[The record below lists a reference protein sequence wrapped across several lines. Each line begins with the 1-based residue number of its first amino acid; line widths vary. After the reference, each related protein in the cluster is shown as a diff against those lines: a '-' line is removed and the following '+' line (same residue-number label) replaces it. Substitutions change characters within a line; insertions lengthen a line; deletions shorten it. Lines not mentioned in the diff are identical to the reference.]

1 MYRDNELDSTSID
14 ICREKLEQLKT
25 IFPEVFCEDEI
36 DFDKLKLILG
46 KLGNSVVSEKERF
59 GLNWS
64 GKADCFKII
73 QNPTAATLK
82 PCREQS
88 IDFDTTQNL
97 FIEGDNLEVLKLL
110 QRSYSNKVKMI
121 YIDPPYNTGKDFI
134 YPDDY
139 TENLDTYLRYTE
151 QKDEEGHRFATNTES
166 DGRYHSKW
174 LCMMYSRLYLA
185 KSLLRD
191 DGVIFISIDDHEQHH
206 LRMICDQ
213 IFGEDNF
220 VAQNIIVSAPAGT
233 QSSVDIA
240 QQHSYCLMYKK
251 TDSYITNKIKLTHLE
266 LLKKYNE
273 QDVIGNYYVERL
285 WKRGI
290 GGKKEDVPSLHFPLY
305 YDVQLDKIYID
316 DEVTECPSLK
326 KIIPY
331 QTKSILGR
339 WTWSKEKMKM
349 ERNKLIV
356 RMVNGEYKLHK
367 KIYMKDDKGSLPK
380 SIISSDLGRTELG
393 SLELKELFNNK
404 VFEYPKYS
412 EFIKFLIQFST
423 QKDDIIMDFFSGSS
437 TTAHAVMKLNAEDGG
452 NRKYIMAQLPE
463 KCGKDSEAYKAG
475 YKTIADIGKERIRR
489 ASKKISEEHPDY
501 KGDLGFKVFKLD
513 SSNFELWNNHTNSE
527 EEYNRQLSL
536 AVDNIKKDRSQEDIL
551 YDIILRLGLSLTDTI
566 DVKNFGDKNVFSLRD
581 GKILICLEKVITEK
595 LIEEILKYNPEKVI
609 FLDIGF
615 QGNDLLKISAQHSF
629 KNHISDNKNKAI
641 EFIVY

>member
-1 MYRDNELDSTSID
+1 MYRDNKLDSTSID

-25 IFPEVFCEDEI
+25 IFPEVFCEDQI

-46 KLGNSVVSEKERF
+46 NSVVFEKERF

-73 QNPTAATLK
+73 QNPTAATLR

-220 VAQNIIVSAPAGT
+220 IIQNCWRKSDNQANIGN
-233 QSSVDIA
+233 IA
-240 QQHSYCLMYKK
+240 RVKE
-251 TDSYITNKIKLTHLE
+251 YILVYSKFYENFKLNKIPLTD
-266 LLKKYNE
+266 KA
-273 QDVIGNYYVERL
+273 
-285 WKRGI
+285 
-290 GGKKEDVPSLHFPLY
+290 KKEYRYSDNKGQFRRSILLDKTRGRHTYEVRSPSGFILKGPWMKTQEEF
-305 YDVQLDKIYID
+305 VKMQKEDKIYWATRS
-316 DEVTECPSLK
+316 EEQ
-326 KIIPY
+326 PY
-331 QTKSILGR
+331 G
-339 WTWSKEKMKM
+339 
-349 ERNKLIV
+349 
-356 RMVNGEYKLHK
+356 
-367 KIYMKDDKGSLPK
+367 KIYLNEITGQ
-380 SIISSDLGRTELG
+380 IASDFLDTEFGTNQKG
-393 SLELKELFNNK
+393 SLELEKLLTARYFDFPKPTSLIRHFINLATNNNHN
-404 VFEYPKYS
+404 
-412 EFIKFLIQFST
+412 
-423 QKDDIIMDFFSGSS
+423 DIILDFFSGSS

-452 NRKYIMAQLPE
+452 NRKYIMVQLPE
-463 KCGKDSEAYKAG
+463 KCSEDSEAYKAG

-489 ASKKISEEHPDY
+489 AAKKILEEHSDY
-501 KGDLGFKVFKLD
+501 KGDLGFKLFKLD
-513 SSNFELWNNHTNSE
+513 SSNFKLWNNNTNSE

-551 YDIILRLGLSLTDTI
+551 YDIILRLGLKLTDTI
-566 DVKNFGDKNVFSLRD
+566 DVKNFGDKNVFSLES
-581 GKILICLEKVITEK
+581 GKILVCLEKVITEQ
-595 LIEEILKYNPEKVI
+595 LIEELIKYNPDKVI

-615 QGNDLLKISAQHSF
+615 QGNDLLKIYAQDSF
-629 KNHISDNKNKAI
+629 KNHISENKNKAI

>member
-1 MYRDNELDSTSID
+1 MYRDNKLDSRSID
-14 ICREKLEQLKT
+14 ICSEKLEQLKT

-73 QNPTAATLK
+73 QNPTAATLR
-82 PCREQS
+82 PCRQQS
-88 IDFDTTQNL
+88 INFDTTQNL

-151 QKDEEGHRFATNTES
+151 QKDEEGRRFATNTES

-174 LCMMYSRLYLA
+174 LSMMYPRLYLA

-191 DGVIFISIDDHEQHH
+191 DGVIFVSIDDHEQAY
-206 LRMICDQ
+206 LKVLMDQ
-213 IFGEDNF
+213 VF
-220 VAQNIIVSAPAGT
+220 A
-233 QSSVDIA
+233 SVDCIIWQKMDA
-240 QQHSYCLMYKK
+240 RYDKNTNSKIINRYKEIHEYILIGYKK
-251 TDSYITNKIKLTHLE
+251 DKTQYLFNKIKKLPDW
-266 LLKKYNE
+266 KNE
-273 QDVIGNYYVERL
+273 QSNADND
-285 WKRGI
+285 KRG
-290 GGKKEDVPSLHFPLY
+290 K
-305 YDVQLDKIYID
+305 
-316 DEVTECPSLK
+316 
-326 KIIPY
+326 
-331 QTKSILGR
+331 
-339 WTWSKEKMKM
+339 
-349 ERNKLIV
+349 
-356 RMVNGEYKLHK
+356 YKQ
-367 KIYMKDDKGSLPK
+367 G
-380 SIISSDLGRTELG
+380 IISFKEGHPHEDKSSEFYYSITLPSGRVLTRHFFITKDEFKKLQ
-393 SLELKELFNNK
+393 KDNRIYFPNNGDGIPALK
-404 VFEYPKYS
+404 VFENEEQEYKPDSILRGFGTTSKAKEEILELMYNRELFETPKPKKLIS
-412 EFIKFLIQFST
+412 EIIRMTTNSS
-423 QKDDIIMDFFSGSS
+423 DIILDFFSGSS

-452 NRKYIMAQLPE
+452 NRKYIMVQLPE
-463 KCGKDSEAYKAG
+463 KCSEDSEAYKAG

-489 ASKKISEEHPDY
+489 AAKKILEEHSDY

-513 SSNFELWNNHTNSE
+513 SSNFKLWNNNTNSE

-536 AVDNIKKDRSQEDIL
+536 AVDNIKKGRSQEDIL

-581 GKILICLEKVITEK
+581 GKILICLEKVITEQ
-595 LIEEILKYNPEKVI
+595 LIEEIIKYNPDKVI

-615 QGNDLLKISAQHSF
+615 QGNDLLKIYAQDSF
-629 KNHISDNKNKAI
+629 KNHISENKNKAI

>member
-1 MYRDNELDSTSID
+1 MYRDNKLDSTSID

-25 IFPEVFCEDEI
+25 IFPEVFCKDEI
-36 DFDKLKLILG
+36 DFDKLKLI
-46 KLGNSVVSEKERF
+46 LGNSVVSEKERF

-64 GKADCFKII
+64 GKANCFKII
-73 QNPTAATLK
+73 QNPTAATLR

-151 QKDEEGHRFATNTES
+151 QKDEEGRGFTTNTES

-174 LCMMYSRLYLA
+174 LSMMYPRLYLA

-191 DGVIFISIDDHEQHH
+191 DGVIFISIDDHEQAY
-206 LRMICDQ
+206 LKVLMDQ
-213 IFGEDNF
+213 IFGKENF
-220 VAQNIIVSAPAGT
+220 FATLIRRAMHTVRN
-233 QSSVDIA
+233 SSKDFNKHADFVLTYAKNKSWFESNPNNFIRQMID
-240 QQHSYCLMYKK
+240 K
-251 TDSYITNKIKLTHLE
+251 TDNYPLDDRDNRGPYKVDPLYARNYATPYIYTFKNGIVWQAPSGSYPRYSRDTLKRMEQENRIELSGKEPKAKRYLKEVQEGQPPNTILATEDVGYNMDGTSELHNILGIDKVFSQPKPIKLVKHLIR
-266 LLKKYNE
+266 LL
-273 QDVIGNYYVERL
+273 R
-285 WKRGI
+285 
-290 GGKKEDVPSLHFPLY
+290 
-305 YDVQLDKIYID
+305 DKNG
-316 DEVTECPSLK
+316 L
-326 KIIPY
+326 
-331 QTKSILGR
+331 IL
-339 WTWSKEKMKM
+339 
-349 ERNKLIV
+349 
-356 RMVNGEYKLHK
+356 
-367 KIYMKDDKGSLPK
+367 
-380 SIISSDLGRTELG
+380 
-393 SLELKELFNNK
+393 
-404 VFEYPKYS
+404 
-412 EFIKFLIQFST
+412 
-423 QKDDIIMDFFSGSS
+423 DFFSGSA

-452 NRKYIMAQLPE
+452 NRKYIMVQLPE
-463 KCGKDSEAYKAG
+463 KCSEDSEAYKAG

-489 ASKKISEEHPDY
+489 AAKKILEEHSDY

-513 SSNFELWNNHTNSE
+513 SSNFELWKNNTRSE
-527 EEYNRQLSL
+527 EEYNKQLSL

-551 YDIILRLGLSLTDTI
+551 YEIILRLGLKLTDTI
-566 DVKNFGDKNVFSLRD
+566 DLKSFGDKNVFSLEG
-581 GKILICLEKVITEK
+581 GKILVCLEKIITK
-595 LIEEILKYNPEKVI
+595 QLIEELIKYNPDKVI

-615 QGNDLLKISAQHSF
+615 QGNDLLKIYAQDSF